1 LNYQFLFS
9 NSQLNRFDKTNF
21 FIISKTKISMSS
33 YSYKLIP
40 AQKIKDFL
48 SHKLQSIHSGRVS
61 PATLDPIL
69 VEVYGTKLSVKELAT
84 ITLPEP
90 AQLLVTPFDRSTLP
104 AIEKAIKESNLG
116 VNPINNGAGLRLVFP
131 PLTEETRKARLKEV
145 KKLLEEAKIYLRQER
160 QELLKSKKKDK
171 DEGLLSE
178 DEFKQFE
185 KSLQQEVDS
194 LNQELELIAKHKE

>member
-1 LNYQFLFS
+1 LTKPIFCYQQS
-9 NSQLNRFDKTNF
+9 
-21 FIISKTKISMSS
+21 KISMSS

-90 AQLLVTPFDRSTLP
+90 AQLLVTPFDKSTLS

-194 LNQELELIAKHKE
+194 LNQELELIAKHKEEELLKF

>member
-1 LNYQFLFS
+1 
-9 NSQLNRFDKTNF
+9 
-21 FIISKTKISMSS
+21 M
-33 YSYKLIP
+33 
-40 AQKIKDFL
+40 
-48 SHKLQSIHSGRVS
+48 
-61 PATLDPIL
+61 
-69 VEVYGTKLSVKELAT
+69 
-84 ITLPEP
+84 
-90 AQLLVTPFDRSTLP
+90 VTPFDRSTLP
-104 AIEKAIKESNLG
+104 AIEKAVKESNLG

-194 LNQELELIAKHKE
+194 LNQELELIAKHKEEELLKF

>member
-1 LNYQFLFS
+1 
-9 NSQLNRFDKTNF
+9 
-21 FIISKTKISMSS
+21 MSS

-171 DEGLLSE
+171 DESLLSE

-185 KSLQQEVDS
+185 KNLQQEVDS
-194 LNQELELIAKHKE
+194 LNQELELIAKHKEEELLKF

>member
-1 LNYQFLFS
+1 
-9 NSQLNRFDKTNF
+9 
-21 FIISKTKISMSS
+21 MSS

-61 PATLDPIL
+61 PATLDLIL

-185 KSLQQEVDS
+185 KNLQQEVNS
-194 LNQELELIAKHKE
+194 LNQELELIAKHKEEELLKF